1 MQRFLVR
8 RLLITVVTLLAVSLV
23 IFIMARASGDPR
35 TLMLDE
41 LSTEEQWEELGELLG
56 LDRPYYQQYGI
67 FIKDMVTGDFGQSIK
82 EHRPAIN
89 VIGERVLATL
99 ELGAA
104 AFLFSVVIG
113 IPLGILSSVK
123 RGSMLDQFG
132 KVVALIGQSA
142 PPFWI
147 GIMFIFFFAVK
158 LGWVP
163 PSGRHDWNSIF
174 LPAVTLGWFFVASQ
188 LRLIRSAMLDV
199 LDSEYIKLA
208 RAKGVAPRSV
218 IWKHALRNAMIPPL
232 TFAGVTMGSLV
243 AGSLTT
249 EVVFAWPGL
258 GQLAVQALWAYDYP
272 LLQGIVVVFTLIYVA
287 ASFLVDVLYAYIDPR
302 IRYG

>member
-8 RLLITVVTLLAVSLV
+8 RLLITVITLLAVSLV

-67 FIKDMVTGDFGQSIK
+67 FVKDMVTGDFGQSIK

-208 RAKGVAPRSV
+208 RAKGVAPRSL